1 MYLIDSHAHIYSD
14 KFKGDLAVMLEN
26 CRKEGIHKICMPN
39 IDHTSIE
46 RMLAIES
53 EYPAMCFPMMG
64 IHPSS
69 IKEDYQKE
77 LSVVEEWL
85 GKREFIAVGE
95 IGLDLYW
102 DKTFIEQ
109 QKDAF
114 RIQIN
119 WAKKYQLPIVIHCRD
134 AFEET
139 ISIVEEM
146 MDDSLKG
153 VFHCFTGTVEEALRI
168 IDLGFYLGI
177 GGVATFKNGGLD
189 KVIPHLKPEHLLL
202 ETDSPY
208 LSPAPYRGKRNEP
221 AYINIIAHK
230 VAELMGLSF
239 EEVAKITTQ
248 NTEKLFKL
256 PTNT

>member
-14 KFKGDLAVMLEN
+14 KFENDFSGMLDN
-26 CRKEGIHKICMPN
+26 CRREGIQKICMPN

-46 RMLAIES
+46 QMLAIES
-53 EYPAMCFPMMG
+53 EYPEMCFPMMG

-69 IKEDYQKE
+69 VKGDFQKE
-77 LSVVEEWL
+77 LAVVEGWL
-85 GKREFIAVGE
+85 SKREFIAVGE

-102 DKTFIEQ
+102 DKTFIHQ
-109 QKDAF
+109 QKEAF
-114 RIQIN
+114 RVQID
-119 WAKKYQLPIVIHCRD
+119 WAKKYEVPIVIHCRD

-139 ISIVEEM
+139 ISIVEERI
-146 MDDSLKG
+146 DDSLKG
-153 VFHCFTGTVEEALRI
+153 VFHCFTGTLEEAQRI

-189 KVIPHLKPEHLLL
+189 KVIPHLELDHLLL

-221 AYINIIAHK
+221 AYLKIIAHK
-230 VAELMGLSF
+230 VAELMDRPI
-239 EEVAKITTQ
+239 EEVASITSR
-248 NTEKLFKL
+248 NTATLFKL
-256 PTNT
+256 